1 MGGGRGSSHRGTGK
15 MFTHVDIPQESV
27 TNQGSHFTSQL
38 LSELYRL
45 LHIRLIL
52 TRPYHPQMDG
62 LCRDLHVKG
71 VVRHYVG

>member
-15 MFTHVDIPQESV
+15 MFTHVDIPQVSMTIRV
-27 TNQGSHFTSQL
+27 LTLTSQL

-45 LHIRLIL
+45 LHIRLIR
-52 TRPYHPQMDG
+52 TRPYHPQMEG